1 MASFA
6 YDHAPPPPPA
16 PPAPDPGANRARIIG
31 QSALGLVGLG
41 AVLLA
46 GRAVS
51 VHAPP
56 CPFRAL
62 TGVPCPGCGMT
73 RLADAVAHARI
84 GEAAGA
90 DLAGVAILGVLVVI
104 AVTYL
109 VRVVIR
115 KDEPPSWMRSPLLV
129 IGLGLLVAIH
139 WVTTIV
145 TGGLPS
151 S

>member
-6 YDHAPPPPPA
+6 YEQGPPPPEPV
-16 PPAPDPGANRARIIG
+16 PGSSRAKAVG
-31 QSALGLVGLG
+31 QTSVALVGIG

-51 VHAPP
+51 VHLPA
-56 CPFRAL
+56 CPLRAA

-73 RLADAVAHARI
+73 RLADAVAHGRI

-90 DLAGVAILGVLVVI
+90 DVAGVAILAVLLVV

-109 VRVVIR
+109 VRVIIG
-115 KDEPPSWMRSPLLV
+115 KGDPPAWMRSPLLV
-129 IGLGLLVAIH
+129 IGIGALVAIH

-145 TGGLPS
+145 TGGMTAT
-151 S
+151 